1 MPVIGI
7 TSSIDFNLQT
17 HWLGLKYI
25 EAVRAAGGLP
35 LILPNLPANKILEV
49 LKVVNGII
57 LSGGGDVD
65 PFYLGEDPHPY
76 LGEVD
81 PKRDEFEL
89 SLVKEVLKTNMPLL
103 GICRGAQV
111 LALAA
116 GGKMEQHLY
125 NKNGKNIQ
133 HMQKAPR
140 WHSSHNVKV
149 KKNTLLYSIIKKE
162 EIMVNSF
169 HHQGMFVVPSG
180 FQVSAS
186 SSDGVVEALESRS
199 HDFVVG
205 VQWHPEALVETKEEN
220 LDIFKRFVEEC
231 R

>member
-1 MPVIGI
+1 
-7 TSSIDFNLQT
+7 
-17 HWLGLKYI
+17 
-25 EAVRAAGGLP
+25 
-35 LILPNLPANKILEV
+35 
-49 LKVVNGII
+49 
-57 LSGGGDVD
+57 
-65 PFYLGEDPHPY
+65 
-76 LGEVD
+76 
-81 PKRDEFEL
+81 
-89 SLVKEVLKTNMPLL
+89 
-103 GICRGAQV
+103 
-111 LALAA
+111 
-116 GGKMEQHLY
+116 MEQHLY